1 MTTESMEALVDE
13 MLADGKLTREEL
25 KRFEAEMLA
34 DGQLSIEERRQID
47 RLLNAIA
54 KGEVTVVDDTPQR

>member
-1 MTTESMEALVDE
+1 MGSAKSMAALVDE

-34 DGQLSIEERRQID
+34 DGQLSVDERKQID
-47 RLLNAIA
+47 RLLKAIA
-54 KGEVTVVDDTPQR
+54 NGEVTVVDG